1 MSAYALAGEAR
12 DAAGYD
18 EWLAQ
23 ERAWQAAWLVD
34 RLGL

>member
-1 MSAYALAGEAR
+1 MSAYALANDVD
-12 DAAGYD
+12 DASRP
-18 EWLAQ
+18 ERLAA